1 MFFFLNDSGPCGW
14 ERRSKWPSFLYSKS
28 KTWTNWNT
36 RNNVGEADYFVIFV
50 KYLDKTKEKPVPTD
64 YDVFKD
70 GKKWQVAFRGTSGIE
85 KSVYQ
90 ALVQKQNHN
99 VESACKRVSVCLINS
114 IYQIIY
120 GGKKLVNS
128 FIAMVFYDFWLHPK

>member
-1 MFFFLNDSGPCGW
+1 M
-14 ERRSKWPSFLYSKS
+14 
-28 KTWTNWNT
+28 
-36 RNNVGEADYFVIFV
+36 IFV

-70 GKKWQVAFRGTSGIE
+70 GKKWQVAFRGTSRIE

-99 VESACKRVSVCLINS
+99 VESACKRVSVFLINWKN
-114 IYQIIY
+114 QIMY
-120 GGKKLVNS
+120 AKKLVIS
-128 FIAMVFYDFWLHPK
+128 LIAMILY